1 MGKQQRELM
10 NLRSNLIVIFHKERK
25 SVATL
30 CDFPIKWSHC
40 INNTSSIQYSKC
52 VNRGER
58 LARRWIRPAG
68 SHMCGMYLSLQESLC
83 TAAYTSAMTRPIT
96 LKAPD
101 NVSAQQRSW
110 WNDICLLRCTGTQVA
125 RPNALKLVS
134 HPSCLLHPVSFQDW
148 WQIKYNL
155 MVLSRSRWK
164 HSWAPPAALLA
175 DARPVSV
182 QKQEVGRLPE
192 RLNHPW
198 YRLLQKLAG
207 REKEG
212 GGGTRISYP
221 HISSD
226 NQFKTF
232 PNSILGLLIPL
243 KVSCPERLHI
253 SGRWLHLRLET
264 LCGRHSTEQETS
276 VTLCWSLQA
285 CP

>member
-1 MGKQQRELM
+1 MAALASRAPKVNHFKDQNMTPWWNILIFHKNGATMSKQQRELM

-25 SVATL
+25 SVAAL

-101 NVSAQQRSW
+101 NISAQQRSW

-134 HPSCLLHPVSFQDW
+134 HPYWVYL
-148 WQIKYNL
+148 
-155 MVLSRSRWK
+155 
-164 HSWAPPAALLA
+164 
-175 DARPVSV
+175 
-182 QKQEVGRLPE
+182 
-192 RLNHPW
+192 
-198 YRLLQKLAG
+198 
-207 REKEG
+207 
-212 GGGTRISYP
+212 
-221 HISSD
+221 
-226 NQFKTF
+226 
-232 PNSILGLLIPL
+232 
-243 KVSCPERLHI
+243 
-253 SGRWLHLRLET
+253 
-264 LCGRHSTEQETS
+264 
-276 VTLCWSLQA
+276 
-285 CP
+285 